1 MLNDLKFALRQLR
14 KSPAFA
20 VTAIVTL
27 ALGIGV
33 NTAIFSLVDSI
44 LLEPLPFPHQD
55 RLMSII
61 GYGRPGSDDATPYP
75 KGWIRALDQHSSA
88 FAAISGFGTDT
99 ESNVGES
106 NSPNR
111 VFGAEVM
118 ANALS
123 TLDLHP
129 ALGRFFTAD
138 DAMAEQNPVV
148 VLSYGYWKE
157 HFGANPEVIGQSI
170 RIDGI
175 SRQIVGV
182 MPAGVR
188 FPYADTQFVTPVTF
202 KGGDPYDPWTNF
214 NLRAFGRLKDGVTPA
229 QAQDEL
235 RRLQPSLLPMFPWR
249 MPDQWAA
256 SMAAVPL
263 LDSIVGNMRAR
274 LLLLF
279 GAVGLVLLIACAN
292 VANLML
298 ARAASREREIAIRG
312 ALGASGGRLI
322 RQLLSE
328 SVLIGVLAGTAGL
341 MAASFSLRLMTKLL
355 PADTPRLNDLGL
367 HWHAFLFAAGVSVL
381 TGLLFGLV
389 PALRMASPNL
399 QSTLQS
405 SSRGAAGNAS
415 HFRTAILLVMGQIGL
430 SVVVITAAG
439 LMLHS
444 LYSLSRVN
452 PGFRTDRIV
461 TAEVSMDSNACAQKG
476 RCLAFFQ
483 TLLDR
488 VRGIP
493 GTENV
498 ALTDSLPLSGRDS
511 NYVFDAEGHPRAARE
526 LAFLA
531 AEQTVSQDYFATLG
545 MHLMRGRLLDE
556 QDASGTSRAV
566 VINEHMANHLWPHQ
580 DPLGRHIISVNDEL
594 TPGLLDPNTAAIVV
608 GVVANAHEV
617 SLSGNFGDAVFL
629 PMSRTNEQPVMYV
642 LLRTQA
648 STQEAVDALRRTV
661 AEIDP
666 QVPVTRVRTLNE
678 VVAAS
683 ESASRS
689 LTVLLLCF
697 GVLAV
702 VIGAVGVYSLIAYI
716 VSWRTREIGIRL
728 ALGAQRWTVVRSIVL
743 RSVALAAGGS
753 AIGLAGAAA
762 SARLLKSFLFGVSP
776 LDPVTFLSAPLL
788 MILLAIVAAWVP
800 ARRAA
805 SIDPVKALRNE

>member
-1 MLNDLKFALRQLR
+1 MLNDLRFALRQLR

-20 VTAIVTL
+20 ITAVLTL

-44 LLEPLPFPHQD
+44 LLQPLPFPQQD
-55 RLMSII
+55 QLMSII
-61 GYGRPGSDDATPYP
+61 GYSTPGSDASLFP
-75 KGWIRALDQHSSA
+75 KGWIRVLGEHSGS
-88 FAAISGFGTDT
+88 FAAISGFGADA
-99 ESNVGES
+99 ESNVGEV

-129 ALGRFFTAD
+129 VLGRFFTAD
-138 DAMAEQNPVV
+138 DAMAEHDPVV

-157 HFGANPEVIGQSI
+157 HFGANSAVIGQSV

-175 SRQIVGV
+175 SRQIIGV
-182 MPAGVR
+182 MPAGVH
-188 FPYADTQFVTPVTF
+188 FPYSDTQFVTPVTF
-202 KGGDPYDPWTNF
+202 KGGDPIDPWKDF

-229 QAQDEL
+229 QAQGEL
-235 RRLQPSLLPMFPWR
+235 HRMQKLLLPMFPWR
-249 MPDQWAA
+249 MPDNWA
-256 SMAAVPL
+256 SNMTAVPL

-328 SVLIGVLAGTAGL
+328 SVLIGLFAGGAGL
-341 MAASFSLRLMTKLL
+341 MAAALSLRLFAKLL
-355 PADTPRLNDLGL
+355 PADTPRLNALGL

-389 PALRMASPNL
+389 PALRMASPDL

-405 SSRGAAGNAS
+405 GSRGTAGSAS
-415 HFRTAILLVMGQIGL
+415 HFRTAMLLVMGQIGL

-476 RCLAFFQ
+476 RCLAFFE
-483 TLLDR
+483 TLLDHA
-488 VRGIP
+488 RGIP

-498 ALTDSLPLSGRDS
+498 ALTDSLPLSGRDG
-511 NYVFDAEGHPRAARE
+511 NYVYDAEGHPREARMR
-526 LAFLA
+526 AFVA
-531 AEQTVSQDYFATLG
+531 AEQTVSPGYFATLG
-545 MHLMRGRLLDE
+545 MQLMHGRLLDD
-556 QDASGTSRAV
+556 QDASGSSRAA
-566 VINEHMANHLWPHQ
+566 VINEHTANHLWPHQ
-580 DPLGRHIISVNDEL
+580 DPLGRHIISVDQEL
-594 TPGLLDPNTAAIVV
+594 TPGVWDPNTASIAV

-617 SLSGNFGDAVFL
+617 SLSGDFGDEVFL
-629 PMSRTNEQPVMYV
+629 PMSSTNEQPVMYV
-642 LLRTQA
+642 LLRTHAGTQQA
-648 STQEAVDALRRTV
+648 ADALRQTV

-683 ESASRS
+683 ESGSRS
-689 LTVLLLCF
+689 LTVLLLGF
-697 GVLAV
+697 GVLAL
-702 VIGAVGVYSLIAYI
+702 VIGAVGVYSLISYI

-728 ALGAQRWTVVRSIVL
+728 ALGAQRWTIVREIVV

-753 AIGLAGAAA
+753 VLGLVAAGV
-762 SARLLKSFLFGVSP
+762 STRLLHSFLFGISP
-776 LDPVTFLSAPLL
+776 LDPVTFVSVPVFMLL
-788 MILLAIVAAWVP
+788 VAVAAAWIP
-800 ARRAA
+800 AQRAA
-805 SIDPVKALRNE
+805 SIDPIIALRNE